1 MNSRKIEILVGLFV
15 SMGVAALVMLAL
27 KVANAGIAGS
37 NGTYSL
43 HAKFENIGSLKV
55 RAPIKV
61 GGVVIGRVENI
72 LVHPTEFVPLVY
84 MSVDSNYEC
93 KFSDAT
99 SVSILTSGILGEQYL
114 GINPVIA
121 SNSAQQEC
129 LGNQVVAED
138 EADELSIDAIF
149 GVQSKALKDGD
160 MITDTKSALVLEELI
175 GQFLF
180 NQSSE

>member
-15 SMGVAALVMLAL
+15 SLGVAALVMLAL
-27 KVANAGIAGS
+27 KVANAGLTGS

-43 HAKFENIGSLKV
+43 QAKFENIGSLKT

-61 GGVVIGRVENI
+61 GGVVIGRVETI
-72 LVHPTEFVPLVY
+72 QVHPSEFVPVVY
-84 MSVDSNYEC
+84 MAIDKAYEC

-114 GINPVIA
+114 GLNPVIA
-121 SNSAQQEC
+121 SNQAQQTC
-129 LGNQVVAED
+129 LGNAVAESQQD
-138 EADELSIDAIF
+138 DELSIDAIF

-180 NQSSE
+180 NQGSE